1 MRLLDR
7 LERKFRP
14 YAVPNVTI
22 VIIMGQVL
30 AFILSRSNAEIVEKM
45 ELVPR
50 LVMDGEIWRLGS
62 FCFVPPDIQPLFL
75 FFAMM
80 IFYRMGSA
88 LEQIWGAARY
98 NLFLICGYLTTV
110 AAAFFAASAATNMFI
125 GTSVFLAFAW
135 LYPNHVFYIMFI
147 LPVKVRWLAL
157 LAWIGLIYVCSSAT
171 CRRSCL
177 FWPGSPIS
185 CSSSVRK
192 SSCASDQKAVR
203 CSGPQKLLP
212 KLASQN
218 MNVSSAARP
227 TSQTRR
233 SNSDTA
239 ASAKALCAIA
249 KTISATMIMLATLR
263 PEWFASSRHVSR
275 HCSLCRCGEIIREFI
290 TRNGHLH
297 ALCREPFSTRPYRRR
312 CRIRL
317 RRSSQTTEWRNA

>member
-30 AFILSRSNAEIVEKM
+30 AFILSQSKAEIVGKM
-45 ELVPR
+45 VLVPQ

-80 IFYRMGSA
+80 IFDRMGSA

-135 LYPNHVFYIMFI
+135 LYPNHIFYIMFI

-157 LAWIGLIYVCSSAT
+157 LAWIGLIYGLLIGDMQTKLFILAGITNFLLFFGQEVILRIRSKGRQMQRTAEIAAEAGKPKHECVVCGAT
-171 CRRSCL
+171 DKSDSTLEFRY
-177 FWPGSPIS
+177 
-185 CSSSVRK
+185 CSK
-192 SSCASDQKAVR
+192 CE
-203 CSGPQKLLP
+203 G
-212 KLASQN
+212 
-218 MNVSSAARP
+218 
-227 TSQTRR
+227 
-233 SNSDTA
+233 
-239 ASAKALCAIA
+239 ALCYCENH
-249 KTISATMIMLATLR
+249 LR
-263 PEWFASSRHVSR
+263 NHDHV
-275 HCSLCRCGEIIREFI
+275 GNVE
-290 TRNGHLH
+290 
-297 ALCREPFSTRPYRRR
+297 A
-312 CRIRL
+312 
-317 RRSSQTTEWRNA
+317 